1 MTATATAAT
10 AAAAAAK
17 RSRRADTIEDLE
29 WLLACGET
37 HPDALAARLGRS
49 RVALAR
55 ALWRAGRGDLAQIFG
70 RSRS

>member
-17 RSRRADTIEDLE
+17 RSRLADTIEDLE

-37 HPDALAARLGRS
+37 YPDALAARLGRS

-55 ALWRAGRGDLAQIFG
+55 APWRAGRGDLAQIFG